1 MNRVET
7 MNDLEWVK
15 VFGVNGTVFATV
27 SLSDIELVLK
37 IVLLIV
43 TICWTTVKIVK
54 LIKEE

>member
-1 MNRVET
+1 

-43 TICWTTVKIVK
+43 TICWTAIKIVK